1 MKWLSL
7 LHFRLKKKVLVIY
20 NFMDINSAINE
31 GSLILKKGL
40 ISSAQ
45 LDSELL
51 MSKIIEK
58 DRKDMILYQNEKLN
72 SESYENFKFLISER
86 LKKKPVAYLLGKKD
100 FWKYQFKIS
109 EGVLIPRPDTEII
122 VEKVLKITKYKQKL
136 KILDI
141 GVGSGC
147 LLLSILKEKNY
158 CKGVGIDISKKCVE
172 IARLNAADLG
182 LLNRVKI
189 VKSDIDNFADGKYD
203 LIISN
208 PPYVN
213 KLDLKHLEL
222 DVINF
227 EPNLALDGGRDGLSI
242 IKKVIN
248 KSSGLLKINGK
259 FFLEIGFDQKD
270 KVKKLLKKKGF
281 YINKIVKDYANNDR
295 CIISTKI

>member
-1 MKWLSL
+1 
-7 LHFRLKKKVLVIY
+7 
-20 NFMDINSAINE
+20 MDINSAINE

-72 SESYENFKFLISER
+72 SESYENFKFLIQER
-86 LKKKPVAYLLGKKD
+86 LKRKPIAYLLGKKD
-100 FWKYQFKIS
+100 FWKYQFKVS

-122 VEKVLKITKYKQKL
+122 IEEVLSATKYRPKL

-147 LLLSILKEKNY
+147 MLLSILKEKNF
-158 CKGVGIDISKKCVE
+158 CKGIGIDVSKKCVK
-172 IARLNAADLG
+172 IAKENAADLG
-182 LLNRVKI
+182 LINRVKI
-189 VKSDIDNFADGKYD
+189 LKSDIDNFVYGKYD

-208 PPYVN
+208 PPYIN
-213 KLDLKHLEL
+213 KVDLSYLEM
-222 DVINF
+222 DVLNF
-227 EPNLALDGGRDGLSI
+227 EPKKALDGGIDGLSVI
-242 IKKVIN
+242 TRVIN
-248 KSSGLLKINGK
+248 KSSRLLKKNGK
-259 FFLEIGFDQKD
+259 FFLEIAFDQKD
-270 KVKKLLKKKGF
+270 KVKRILLKKGF